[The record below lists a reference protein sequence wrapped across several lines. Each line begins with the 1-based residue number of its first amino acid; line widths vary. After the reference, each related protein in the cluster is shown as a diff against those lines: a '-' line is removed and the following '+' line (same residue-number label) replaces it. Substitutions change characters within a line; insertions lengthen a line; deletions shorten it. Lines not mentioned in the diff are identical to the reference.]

1 MTFALLLYEKLIQNR
16 VENKSLRPSRRE
28 VVTRAREVIFAYLFS
43 HSAIGVIF
51 GSKQI

>member
-28 VVTRAREVIFAYLFS
+28 VVTRAREVIRVFVFAFRY
-43 HSAIGVIF
+43 
-51 GSKQI
+51 